1 MVDTSTQIA
10 SLQLK
15 NPTMLASG
23 IMDEDA
29 GSIQR
34 IIESGAGAIV
44 TKSIGLEPREGHPN
58 PTLIEL
64 DHGVLNAMG
73 LPNSGIT
80 NYGEELKA
88 LQRAKIPLIG
98 SIYGANAQEFTKLSQ
113 QMADYGV
120 DAVELNLSCPHVKG
134 YGVEIGCDPNL
145 IKKIVSQVKT
155 TVDIPV
161 FVKLSPN
168 VTDIVELAKVAEA
181 AKADGIVAINTV
193 KAMKIDLEVKMP
205 ILANKMG
212 GYSGKAIKPIGVRCV
227 YEIAEHVKIPIIGV
241 GGITTGEDAIEYF
254 MAGASAVQIG
264 TGVYYRGSDVFK
276 TICHEIEQWMKGHNY
291 KTLAELIGV
300 AQT

>member
-212 GYSGKAIKPIGVRCV
+212 G
-227 YEIAEHVKIPIIGV
+227 
-241 GGITTGEDAIEYF
+241 
-254 MAGASAVQIG
+254 
-264 TGVYYRGSDVFK
+264 
-276 TICHEIEQWMKGHNY
+276 
-291 KTLAELIGV
+291 
-300 AQT
+300 